1 MFPVRILAA
10 SVLMALSISVA
21 DGHEFWID
29 AHDWQV
35 DTGDRIV
42 ADLVNGQQF
51 QGVKYAYFPPN
62 FRRFDVALG
71 DGVTPV
77 NGRLG
82 DRPAAD
88 LAAPGEGLVTL
99 IHQTTDNTVN
109 YSEWE
114 KFVSFVEHKD
124 AAWVVEAYSRYAKG
138 LIAVGAGD
146 GSDRSRGLEIE
157 IIALANPYT
166 DDLSAGLPVVVAYK
180 GAPRVDAQV
189 EVFERPTGDAPEVAV
204 FTLRTDQAG
213 QALIPVKPGHAYL
226 LDSVVLREPSEAL
239 ADEKNA
245 VWESLWASLTFEV
258 PQ

>member
-1 MFPVRILAA
+1 
-10 SVLMALSISVA
+10 MATSFGS
-21 DGHEFWID
+21 

-51 QGVKYAYFPPN
+51 KGVKYAYFPPN

-77 NGRLG
+77 KGRLG

-88 LAAPGEGLVTL
+88 LAAPGAGLVTL

-124 AAWVVEAYSRYAKG
+124 AAWVVEAHRARALPEDKFVEAYSRYAKG

-166 DDLSAGLPVVVAYK
+166 DDLSAGLPVVVTYK

-189 EVFERPTGDAPEVAV
+189 EVFERPTGDTPEVAV

-213 QALIPVKPGHAYL
+213 RALIPVKPGHAYL